1 MTSSFLDGINAISGL
16 VGVGGDLFRATRDE
30 PAQQFDT
37 KSCLRGVVERD
48 HALAARLRPK
58 IAAGPGG
65 FDLSRS
71 FKQEPIEWH

>member
-1 MTSSFLDGINAISGL
+1 MTSFLGAINAISGL
-16 VGVGGDLFRATRDE
+16 VGIGSTLFQATRDE

-48 HALAARLRPK
+48 HALAARLCPK

>member
-37 KSCLRGVVERD
+37 KSCLRSVVERD
-48 HALAARLRPK
+48 HAIAAGLCSK

-65 FDLSRS
+65 LDPSRVV
-71 FKQEPIEWH
+71 